1 MAQPA
6 VQQNSLSGQYSQ
18 QAVNHLIAVC
28 TGNSC
33 SPDKLDRENIV
44 NIYILIKRILAKVY
58 KHL

>member
-18 QAVNHLIAVC
+18 QAVNHFIAVC

-44 NIYILIKRILAKVY
+44 NIYILIKKS
-58 KHL
+58 